1 MNPENEGPYEISQDE
16 EIELWMLLSQVR
28 KELLMVSDREL
39 KKRFGI
45 STVQL
50 GILAALYT
58 AHEAGVAPSLSDL
71 SRWVIRKHNTVSVTL
86 TGMETRGLV
95 RIERGSEG
103 KRSVIVHITDSGRE
117 LYDHI
122 QQKRKHIRE
131 ILGALNPEER
141 RSLAGL
147 LRKLDQKSREILF
160 KGPFA

>member
-1 MNPENEGPYEISQDE
+1 MSPENDSIYEISQDE
-16 EIELWMLLSQVR
+16 ELDLWMLLSQVR

-50 GILAALYT
+50 GILVALYN
-58 AHEAGVAPSLSDL
+58 AHEAGVSPSLSDL
-71 SRWVIRKHNTVSVTL
+71 SRWVIRKHNTVSVIL
-86 TGMETRGLV
+86 GGMESRGLV
-95 RIERGSEG
+95 RVERGSEG

-117 LYDHI
+117 LHDDI
-122 QQKRKHIRE
+122 QQKRRHIRE
-131 ILGALNPEER
+131 ILGVLTPEER
-141 RSLAGL
+141 QILTAL